1 MKQPK
6 RGFAFISW
14 PANMMLP
21 SELGPPYLRVD
32 VSSRSV
38 DFVLSDI
45 SDRVSAKCFTL
56 DEDVVLL
63 GSGILMISEIEC
75 LLILALSSLK

>member
-1 MKQPK
+1 
-6 RGFAFISW
+6 
-14 PANMMLP
+14 MLP
-21 SELGPPYLRVD
+21 SDLGTRYLRGD
-32 VSSRSV
+32 VSSKSV

-63 GSGILMISEIEC
+63 GSGILTISEIEC
-75 LLILALSSLK
+75 LLTLALSSVFS